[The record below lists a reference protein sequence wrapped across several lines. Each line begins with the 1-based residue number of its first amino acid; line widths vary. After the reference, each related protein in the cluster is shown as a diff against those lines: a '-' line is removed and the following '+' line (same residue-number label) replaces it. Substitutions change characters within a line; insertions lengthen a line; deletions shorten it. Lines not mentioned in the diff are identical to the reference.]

1 MATDGPPHQV
11 RRGQRII
18 LRGPNGAGKSTLLKA
33 LSGTLPLA
41 AGTRLE
47 DERLRLGV
55 FAQDLAQELPQAEIA
70 LSYVARS
77 VRQYDLSVTE
87 ERCRTIM
94 GSLGL
99 IGDKGIRPIGALSGG
114 EKARVALATFC
125 LTPYNVLLLDEPTNH
140 LDVGAIQAL
149 LDALDTYEG
158 AIVVISHDRP
168 FCEAVRAT
176 HVGYVCSGRCV
187 VEERELRDADF
198 SETDRGVRNN
208 FVGDASAVVVAAPAP
223 PPMSAEEAKRLREEQ
238 RSNEERKET
247 LEAAMA
253 KCRAAAQEAKDRL
266 PERRAVRDQFESVR
280 SEYQQAVNEHT
291 HWHGAAETALQAL
304 TQQYGGPLVETDAEL
319 QEIETSQGA
328 ATVQMRTEL
337 DKTRNQV
344 SAPNERLMSA

>member
-1 MATDGPPHQV
+1 MAADGPPHQV

-77 VRQYDLSVTE
+77 VRQYDSSVTE

-238 RSNEERKET
+238 RNAQKVQNGAPKKLARLEEQIGE
-247 LEAAMA
+247 
-253 KCRAAAQEAKDRL
+253 
-266 PERRAVRDQFESVR
+266 
-280 SEYQQAVNEHT
+280 
-291 HWHGAAETALQAL
+291 AETAIAALDAEMMKAGSDVGRVRDLDAQRGALQAK
-304 TQQYGGPLVETDAEL
+304 
-319 QEIETSQGA
+319 
-328 ATVQMRTEL
+328 L
-337 DKTRNQV
+337 DGWY
-344 SAPNERLMSA
+344 ALDWP